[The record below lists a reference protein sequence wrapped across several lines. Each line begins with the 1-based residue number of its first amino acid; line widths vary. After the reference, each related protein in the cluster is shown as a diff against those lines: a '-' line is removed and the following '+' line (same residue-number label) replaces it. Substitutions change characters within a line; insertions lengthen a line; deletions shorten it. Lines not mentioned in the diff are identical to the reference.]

1 MAVRRT
7 YAGGPCWRAGCMDCR
22 IKSGNDDSW
31 PASPAALHA
40 QACRQIA
47 AKQMLTEMHQLAI
60 AIAAPFT
67 ADRARAMVEGDVLGQ
82 ITAALPMHHAI
93 EDTPVHMCL

>member
-1 MAVRRT
+1 
-7 YAGGPCWRAGCMDCR
+7 MDCR

-47 AKQMLTEMHQLAI
+47 AKQMLTEMHQLAFEI
-60 AIAAPFT
+60 DPHFS
-67 ADRARAMVEGDVLGQ
+67 ADRAPAM
-82 ITAALPMHHAI
+82 ARR
-93 EDTPVHMCL
+93 